1 MGTLVSMQS
10 TCISEAVNIPIAIM
24 HPAAVSC
31 GFGLHHV
38 PSNESTDHPRCRN
51 NPSPAPLRHLLG
63 HFQATWPAYTLL
75 ICPGRHVKGET
86 YVSLLKSSYLT
97 VDHLYIFAFFSS
109 VGFPGELTTCCLRW
123 TYCTP
128 CLVEVLKRV
137 YLFSAIRDGPMPYII
152 SNNSRLEDRSLN

>member
-51 NPSPAPLRHLLG
+51 NPSPASARSFPSNLACLYSSYLS
-63 HFQATWPAYTLL
+63 W
-75 ICPGRHVKGET
+75 ET
-86 YVSLLKSSYLT
+86 YVYLLKSSYLT